1 VGGRKHLIFVAQ
13 LPGVQALLVQEKVIR
28 SACNSER
35 KPSKQWLSPLV
46 WRRPA
51 LERIRMVQSVFRPLC
66 AASLVCDQP
75 TGVIPVLA

>member
-35 KPSKQWLSPLV
+35 KPSRWTLRKRVAL
-46 WRRPA
+46 RPRGPNAELTGLTLRA
-51 LERIRMVQSVFRPLC
+51 LACADRSVAPQFDL
-66 AASLVCDQP
+66 
-75 TGVIPVLA
+75 